1 MNFFTR
7 LGNGWSMGMASLK
20 VIRKS
25 PELLMFPLISGVA
38 LLFVIASFLGLI
50 YFNWGFEADTV
61 VEEAGT
67 LEYIIVFLFYLV
79 GYFVIVFFNVGL
91 VHCSRTYFQ
100 GGKPSVSEGINFA
113 MERIHYIL
121 GWSALSAT
129 IGLLL
134 KAVEDKGGV
143 VGSIVSSVV
152 GVVWSIVAFFVVPVL
167 AYEEVGPLEALKRS
181 GSIMKEKWGE
191 SIGASFSFGIITFVG
206 ILLIALPIGFVMGMI
221 HPFLGIGTGLLVLFL
236 IQGIMSA
243 AEMVFIASI
252 YHRIVEKQPVEDF
265 ESLDVDGLFVRKEK
279 KGLF

>member
-61 VEEAGT
+61 VNEVGT
-67 LEYIIVFLFYLV
+67 LEYITVFLFYLV

-100 GGKPSVSEGINFA
+100 GGKPSVGEGINFA
-113 MERIHYIL
+113 MGRIHYIL

-134 KAVEDKGGV
+134 KVVEDKGGV

-167 AYEEVGPLEALKRS
+167 AYEEVGPIEALKRS

-191 SIGASFSFGIITFVG
+191 SIGASFSFGIITFAG
-206 ILLIALPIGFVMGMI
+206 ILFIALPIGFVMGMI
-221 HPFLGIGTGLLVLFL
+221 HPFLGIGIGLLVLFL

-252 YHRIVEKQPVEDF
+252 YHRIVEKQPVPDF
-265 ESLDVDGLFVRKEK
+265 ESLDVDGLFVRKER